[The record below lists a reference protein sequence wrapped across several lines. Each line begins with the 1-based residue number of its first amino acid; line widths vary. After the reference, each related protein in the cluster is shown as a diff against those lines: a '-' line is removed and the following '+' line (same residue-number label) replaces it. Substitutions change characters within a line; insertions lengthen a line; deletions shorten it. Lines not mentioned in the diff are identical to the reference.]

1 MFLSLNI
8 RQGAAKAAEAVAHR
22 MLRRRRVVRLLIV
35 AQKRERH
42 QKPPGGIQK
51 KRQRH
56 GGLHGKTQTF
66 IHQHQDK
73 RKHKGNAASD
83 ISPGI
88 ALRRNIVHFLRR
100 GDIHQHG
107 IVKYQTGIK
116 ADLCDDEDSQKQN
129 PGGRQRER
137 GTADHAEHHT
147 DGKERFLV
155 VACVGDSAEHRAEH
169 GYHNRRNRSGIS
181 PVSEIIHLRNTGI
194 LRQRVKINRKN
205 RRHQHDKG
213 GISDVVENPVLF

>member
-1 MFLSLNI
+1 MLLPFNI

-42 QKPPGGIQK
+42 QKPPDGIQK

-56 GGLHGKTQTF
+56 GGLHGNADRL
-66 IHQHQDK
+66 IHQHQDE

-116 ADLCDDEDSQKQN
+116 ADLCDDKNRQEQN
-129 PGGRQRER
+129 PGGRQ
-137 GTADHAEHHT
+137 
-147 DGKERFLV
+147 
-155 VACVGDSAEHRAEH
+155 
-169 GYHNRRNRSGIS
+169 
-181 PVSEIIHLRNTGI
+181 
-194 LRQRVKINRKN
+194 
-205 RRHQHDKG
+205 
-213 GISDVVENPVLF
+213 